1 MYLSQQTF
9 QSALPTNVIF
19 GVNSVEESLS
29 VKIKEFNKSKVFI
42 ATDPGLVQAG
52 IPDKIQS
59 LLKENGIHSIIFS
72 EIEPN
77 PHAVTV
83 MKGAQVYK
91 DEACDMILAVGGGS
105 AMDFSKAVGVMASHP
120 GHILDYR
127 RGEKPVV
134 NEIPKL
140 FAIPTTVG
148 TGSEVTNVAVVTD
161 HEAGR
166 KYVVASPVL
175 YS

>member
-1 MYLSQQTF
+1 MMYLSQQTF

-19 GVNSVEESLS
+19 GVNSVEDILA

-59 LLKENGIHSIIFS
+59 LLKEKGIHSVIFS

-83 MKGAQVYK
+83 MKGAEVYK
-91 DEACDMILAVGGGS
+91 DESCDMILVLAEEVRWTS
-105 AMDFSKAVGVMASHP
+105 Q
-120 GHILDYR
+120 
-127 RGEKPVV
+127 KPL
-134 NEIPKL
+134 E
-140 FAIPTTVG
+140 
-148 TGSEVTNVAVVTD
+148 
-161 HEAGR
+161 
-166 KYVVASPVL
+166 
-175 YS
+175 

>member
-9 QSALPTNVIF
+9 NSALYTNVIF
-19 GVNSVEESLS
+19 GVNSVEESLA
-29 VKIKEFNKSKVFI
+29 VKIKEFNKLNVFI

-59 LLKENGIHSIIFS
+59 LLKENGIEAVIFL

-77 PHAVTV
+77 PYAVTV

-91 DEACDMILAVGGGS
+91 DESCDMILAVGGGS

-134 NEIPKL
+134 NETPTL

-148 TGSEVTNVAVVTD
+148 
-161 HEAGR
+161 
-166 KYVVASPVL
+166 
-175 YS
+175 